1 MGQVQGAPRHQHAP
15 GWSAV
20 QDKVVKQAA
29 KQAYQAAV
37 EDVERTANQRKE
49 GKASAADRTAG
60 LRPKLQRAIEA
71 MQSGLVERDT
81 EVRGAGLRERSDV
94 WNLLPSRSADP
105 AVARCCGHALRAGGA

>member
-20 QDKVVKQAA
+20 QDKVVKTAA
-29 KQAYQAAV
+29 RQAYQAAV
-37 EDVERTANQRKE
+37 EDVERTASQRKE
-49 GKASAADRTAG
+49 GKGSAADRTAG

-81 EVRGAGLRERSDV
+81 EVCGGLGCG
-94 WNLLPSRSADP
+94 SRVVSEH
-105 AVARCCGHALRAGGA
+105 C